1 MRRQDFHYQ
10 LPDELIARAPAAH
23 RRGSRLLQLD
33 GVTGQLAHSQ
43 FPDLLGLIEP
53 GDLMVF
59 NNTRVIPARLFG
71 QKTSGGQVEILVER
85 VLDNRRVLAHTRAS
99 KAPKIDSIVNLQDGT
114 EVRLVARHDA
124 LFEWEFLGDDPV
136 LTVLDRIGHMPLP
149 PYIDRDDVAA
159 DRERYQTVYGE
170 KQGAVAAPTAGLH
183 FDEQMLEDLRVKGV
197 QVAFVTLHVGAGTFQ
212 NMRVDNIAEHQMHSE
227 IMDVSEQ
234 VCELVRATKA
244 AGKRVIAVGT
254 TSVRSLESAAQGY
267 VNPSQRGAIH
277 PYQGETNIFIY
288 PGYEFQVVDAL
299 VTNFHLP
306 ESTLIML
313 VSAFAGFRFTMNAYQ
328 EAVARQYRFFSYGD
342 AMFITRNPVA
352 ALQKVGATQSEN
364 ES

>member
-1 MRRQDFHYQ
+1 MRRQDFHYE
-10 LPDELIARAPAAH
+10 LPDELIARAPAAE

-33 GVTGQLAHSQ
+33 GVSGQLTHGQ
-43 FPDLLGLIEP
+43 FPALLNLVEP

-71 QKTSGGQVEILVER
+71 QKESGGQVEILVER
-85 VLDNRRVLAHTRAS
+85 VLDNHRVLAHTRAS
-99 KAPKIDSIVNLQDGT
+99 KAPKVDSIVILQDGT
-114 EVRLVARHDA
+114 RVSLVARHDA
-124 LFEWEFLGDDPV
+124 LFEWAFRSDDHV

-183 FDEQMLEDLRVKGV
+183 FDEQMLADLKAKGV
-197 QVAFVTLHVGAGTFQ
+197 QTAFVTLHVGAGTFQ

-227 IMDVSEQ
+227 IMDVSEE
-234 VCELVRATKA
+234 VCALVRATKA

-267 VNPSQRGAIH
+267 ANPGQRGEIH
-277 PYQGETNIFIY
+277 PYQGETSIFIY

-313 VSAFAGFRFTMNAYQ
+313 VSAFAGFRFTMAAYQ
-328 EAVARQYRFFSYGD
+328 EAVAQRYRFFSYGD
-342 AMFITRNPVA
+342 AMFITRNPAA
-352 ALQKVGATQSEN
+352 ALQKVGALQSEN
-364 ES
+364 

>member
-1 MRRQDFHYQ
+1 MRRQDFNYH
-10 LPDELIARAPAAH
+10 LPDDLIARAPAAE

-33 GVTGQLAHSQ
+33 GSTGRRVHGQ
-43 FPDLLGLIEP
+43 FPDLLTLVDA

-59 NNTRVIPARLFG
+59 NDTRVIPARLFG
-71 QKTSGGQVEILVER
+71 QKVSGGQVEILVER
-85 VLDNRRVLAHTRAS
+85 VLDTRRVLAHTRAS
-99 KAPKIDSIVNLQDGT
+99 KAPKVESEIILQDGT
-114 EVRLVARHDA
+114 RLRLVARHEA
-124 LFEWEFLGDDPV
+124 LFEWEFQGEDPV
-136 LTVLDRIGHMPLP
+136 LAVLDRIGHMPLP

-170 KQGAVAAPTAGLH
+170 KEGAVAAPTAGLH
-183 FDEQMLEDLRVKGV
+183 FDEQMLADLKAKGV
-197 QVAFVTLHVGAGTFQ
+197 QIAFVTLHVGAGTFQ

-234 VCELVRATKA
+234 VCALVRATKA

-267 VNPSQRGAIH
+267 ADANQRGEIH
-277 PYQGETNIFIY
+277 PYQGETSIFIY
-288 PGYEFQVVDAL
+288 PGYEFRVVDAL

-313 VSAFAGFRFTMNAYQ
+313 VSAFAGFRFTMDAYRD
-328 EAVARQYRFFSYGD
+328 AVAQRYRFFSYGD
-342 AMFITRNPVA
+342 AMFITRNPAA
-352 ALQKVGATQSEN
+352 ALQKVEAMQPEN
-364 ES
+364 EL

>member
-1 MRRQDFHYQ
+1 MRRQDFFYQ
-10 LPDELIARAPAAH
+10 LPDSLIARAPAAE

-33 GVTGQLAHSQ
+33 GSSGQLAHGQ
-43 FPDLLGLIEP
+43 FPDLLNLVEP

-71 QKTSGGQVEILVER
+71 NKESGGQVEVLIER
-85 VLDNRRVLAHTRAS
+85 VLDTRRVLAHTRAS
-99 KAPKIDSIVNLQDGT
+99 KAPKVGSQVILQDGT
-114 EVRLVARHDA
+114 RTRLIARHDA
-124 LFEWEFLGDDPV
+124 MFEWEFLGEDPV
-136 LTVLDRIGHMPLP
+136 LAVLERIGHMPLP
-149 PYIDRDDVAA
+149 PYIDREDVEA
-159 DRERYQTVYGE
+159 DCERYQTVYGE

-183 FDEQMLEDLRVKGV
+183 FDELMLEQLRDKGV
-197 QVAFVTLHVGAGTFQ
+197 KIAFVTLHVGAGTFQ

-227 IMDVSEQ
+227 IMDVSEE

-267 VNPSQRGAIH
+267 ADPNQKGAIH

-288 PGYEFQVVDAL
+288 PGYPFQVVDAL

-313 VSAFAGFRFTMNAYQ
+313 VSAFAGYGFTMAAYR
-328 EAVARQYRFFSYGD
+328 EAVVQQYRFFSYGD
-342 AMFITRNPVA
+342 AMFITRNPGA
-352 ALQKVGATQSEN
+352 AQQPVGISG
-364 ES
+364 